1 MIVVTR
7 VLVSSDFIV
16 YHFNHKLVG
25 SQHLWCLSQ
34 KKLPYHTY
42 TTKITKHTE
51 KTPLSMKHFV
61 VFVSFVVKTLV
72 VSRTA
77 GWLAATCPP
86 PRPPC
91 EQGEAGGSRAVQ
103 ARRVG
108 KPLPQGAICVF
119 TRRS

>member
-7 VLVSSDFIV
+7 VPVSSDFIV

-77 GWLAATCPP
+77 GWLASTCPP
-86 PRPPC
+86 LRT
-91 EQGEAGGSRAVQ
+91 VQ
-103 ARRVG
+103 ARRVE